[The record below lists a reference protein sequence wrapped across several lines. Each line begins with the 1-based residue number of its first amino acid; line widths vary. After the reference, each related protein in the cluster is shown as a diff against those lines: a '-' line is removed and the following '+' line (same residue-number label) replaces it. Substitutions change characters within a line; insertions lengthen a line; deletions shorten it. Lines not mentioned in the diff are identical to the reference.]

1 MISLAI
7 AKLYKLNKKYNKKF
21 QIVDS
26 VPFCV
31 TKNTEIAK
39 EIID

>member
-1 MISLAI
+1 MINLAI
-7 AKLYKLNKKYNKKF
+7 HKLYKLNKQYNTNFK
-21 QIVDS
+21 IVDS

-39 EIID
+39 QVID